1 MVDMAKK
8 VNKKSELMNAGE
20 ECLAATVV
28 MKKGHF
34 KKSVTAGAIGG
45 VVGAGIAAAMNKGDD
60 QVAEGTMAD
69 GFLPQNDAILA
80 LTDQRWVVFS
90 KSVMSGGPKELI
102 SSIDH
107 ADITAVDNEKGKL
120 MNELTLHFSDGSA
133 LRVEAP
139 KANKPEKLVE
149 ARAEIG

>member
-8 VNKKSELMNAGE
+8 VNKKSELMNPRE
-20 ECLAATVV
+20 TCIAATVV
-28 MKKGHF
+28 MQKGHF
-34 KKSVTAGAIGG
+34 TKSVTAGAIGG
-45 VVGAGIAAAMNKGDD
+45 VVGAAAAAAMNKGDKE
-60 QVAEGTMAD
+60 VAEGTMAD
-69 GFLPQNDAILA
+69 GFLPQTDAILA

-107 ADITAVDNEKGKL
+107 AGITAVDNEKGKL

-139 KANKPEKLVE
+139 KANKPEELVE
-149 ARAEIG
+149 ARAKIG

>member
-8 VNKKSELMNAGE
+8 VNKKSELMNPRE

-28 MKKGHF
+28 MQKGHF

-45 VVGAGIAAAMNKGDD
+45 VVGAAAAAAMNKGDKE
-60 QVAEGTMAD
+60 VVEGTMAD

-149 ARAEIG
+149 ARVKIG

>member
-8 VNKKSELMNAGE
+8 VNKKSELLNAGE
-20 ECLAATVV
+20 QCVAATIV
-28 MKKGHF
+28 MQKGHF

-60 QVAEGTMAD
+60 EVTEGTMAD

-90 KSVMSGGPKELI
+90 KSVMSGGPKEVI
-102 SSIDH
+102 SSMEH
-107 ADITAVDNEKGKL
+107 GDITAIDNQKGKL

-133 LRVEAP
+133 LRVESP

-149 ARAEIG
+149 ARAAIG

>member
-8 VNKKSELMNAGE
+8 VNKKSELMNPRE

-60 QVAEGTMAD
+60 EVVDGTMAD
-69 GFLPQNDAILA
+69 GFLTQNDAILA

-90 KSVMSGGPKELI
+90 KSAMSGGPKALL

-149 ARAEIG
+149 ARVKIG